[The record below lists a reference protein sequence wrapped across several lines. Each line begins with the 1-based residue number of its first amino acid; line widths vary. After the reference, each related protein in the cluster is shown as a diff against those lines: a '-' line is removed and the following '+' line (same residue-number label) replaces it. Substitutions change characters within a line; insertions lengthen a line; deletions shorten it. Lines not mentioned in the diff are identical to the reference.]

1 MTAEQN
7 ATYLKMAFQCVGLAF
22 NEKQIETIIL
32 TTQAVRNKK
41 CRFSLMDA
49 ANILAKINT
58 KYPPVKEP
66 ELFEEL
72 ERIEGERE

>member
-1 MTAEQN
+1 MTREQN
-7 ATYLKMAFQCVGLAF
+7 ALYLKMAFQCVGLAF
-22 NEKQIETIIL
+22 TEKQIETIIL
-32 TTQAVRNKK
+32 TTDKVRNKK

-49 ANILAKINT
+49 ARILAEINT

-72 ERIEGERE
+72 EQIEKERE